1 MRKKKKSKLIK
12 CENNKYIYVYN
23 DWETLG
29 SVKRIL
35 SSSEKEAK
43 DKKEADDIKKYEYLE
58 KLRK

>member
-35 SSSEKEAK
+35 SSSEKEAN
-43 DKKEADDIKKYEYLE
+43 DKKEADDIKNMNTLKN
-58 KLRK
+58 